1 MAVDITT
8 VLPRGFNPS
17 APDASRH
24 TYAQAL
30 LDEADTHYGSFER
43 FVVLV
48 ATIKNEGLYKLL
60 GFKTFDDLVLKK
72 WGASPATG
80 KRWVVQARELATEG
94 AQKAIGAGETGSRRE
109 LIDSPLL
116 PERPKPISQRE
127 AARRAAARRNPAP
140 EPAPD
145 TTKSEPATPED
156 APRAPR
162 RPQKPPV
169 EAPPPAPSAG
179 AVTDEG
185 PVPLAPDPP
194 RQSSIPPEIE
204 EAIRETEAA
213 LSEALPEVVVVPAAK
228 VDEAVRAGT
237 DNPNGKLVIP
247 AEAVPEDWEYPAAR
261 TPTSEQVA
269 RANLDDLLRFLARF
283 EPAKLAAVAKQADR
297 EAVQAFAAHFVVTV
311 PARKAA
317 RRETAYVDQKDCK
330 HPVNQRIG
338 SGCGACGK
346 GNLK

>member
-1 MAVDITT
+1 MSTDVVTPINYD
-8 VLPRGFNPS
+8 
-17 APDASRH
+17 PDAPGAGRH
-24 TYAQAL
+24 TYAEAL
-30 LDEADTHYGSFER
+30 LAEAKGLYRDVER
-43 FVVLV
+43 FYVLMM
-48 ATIKNEGLYKLL
+48 TIKEGEHYRNLPGHYKSYAEFVEREF
-60 GFKTFDDLVLKK
+60 GV
-72 WGASPATG
+72 SRATG
-80 KRWVVQARELATEG
+80 NRWIEQGRALEALGPGNPEP
-94 AQKAIGAGETGSRRE
+94 AGRGVSRRE
-109 LIDSPLL
+109 TNPSGI
-116 PERPKPISQRE
+116 ERPTGPRISGRE
-127 AARRAAARRNPAP
+127 AARQAASRRSPAP

-169 EAPPPAPSAG
+169 EAPPPAP
-179 AVTDEG
+179 
-185 PVPLAPDPP
+185 

-204 EAIRETEAA
+204 EAIRATEAA
-213 LSEALPEVVVVPAAK
+213 LTGAMPEIVVVPAAE
-228 VDEAVRAGT
+228 VDEAIRAGT
-237 DNPNGKLVIP
+237 DNPNGRLVIP
-247 AEAVPEDWEYPAAR
+247 AEAVPEDWEFPAAR
-261 TPTSEQVA
+261 MPTPEQVA

-297 EAVQAFAAHFVVTV
+297 EAIAAFAAHFVVVV

-317 RRETAYVDQKDCK
+317 RRETAYVDQKDCT